1 MKLKLLCCEVFF
13 REVCLLAANSPH
25 TIDLAFLPKG
35 LHDLGV
41 ERMVPRLQEQID
53 ALSDGGYAAIV
64 LVYGLCNNGIVG
76 LQARDTRLVVA
87 RAHDCITLFMGDR
100 KRYLDY
106 FHAHPGTY
114 YRTTGWLEHADSTGA
129 GEETVSQKLG
139 MAMRYEELVSKY
151 GEDNARY
158 IQETLGDWTQNYDR
172 LTYIRMGLDCE
183 APFRDLARR
192 EAAERG
198 WTFDEVEGSMAL
210 LRKAIHGEWD
220 EDFLVLEPGQAI
232 AATHDDR
239 IIAAKEPWT
248 GAATTNA

>member
-1 MKLKLLCCEVFF
+1 MNIQVLCCEVFF

-41 ERMVPRLQEQID
+41 ERMVPRLQEQIN
-53 ALSDGGYAAIV
+53 AVTGKGYDAIV

-76 LQARDTRLVVA
+76 LEARDTRLVLA

-100 KRYLDY
+100 QRYLDY

-129 GEETVSQKLG
+129 GEETVSQRLG
-139 MAMRYEELVSKY
+139 LAMRYEELVSKY
-151 GEDNARY
+151 GEDNAQY
-158 IQETLGDWTQNYDR
+158 LWEILGNQTQNYDR
-172 LTYIRMGLDCE
+172 LTYIHMGLACEDRFRDMARCE
-183 APFRDLARR
+183 AER
-192 EAAERG
+192 RG
-198 WTFDEVEGSMAL
+198 WAFVEVAGSMRL

-220 EDFLVLEPGQAI
+220 ADFLLVEPGQRVV
-232 AATHDDR
+232 ATHDAG
-239 IIAAKEPWT
+239 IIAAR
-248 GAATTNA
+248 